1 MLRRLKLQFVASCM
15 TLVTAVLAM
24 VFFAVYSA
32 TVSNTEKLSREVL
45 EQVLTQEFY
54 SGSGL
59 FRPEL
64 GLNLGGDQVL
74 LPYFTVNVWPRQ
86 DGLWTAEVTGGT
98 YGDLENTEALK
109 AIVEECLNQGRSTGT
124 VAENHLRYLRVDNG
138 LYEKLA
144 FVDLSMEK
152 AVLRRMVGSYLVI
165 AGLAFLLLLG
175 VSVLLSRRVTRPVEK
190 AWAQQK
196 QFLSDASHELKTP
209 LTVILSN
216 AELLCGTALDPRPA
230 RWTDN
235 IRTEAE
241 QMKHLVEQ
249 MLTLAR
255 SDNGVRSTVLGEV
268 SLSETAMDC
277 ALAFEPVAF
286 EAGKPLEEEIQE
298 GIAVLGDG
306 EKLRQLIS
314 ILLDNAIKYGAAG
327 GTITLSLRRS
337 ERQARLTVE
346 NPGEPIPPEKLKRL
360 FERFYRADASRG
372 EQSGFGLGLSIGQS
386 IAQEHGG
393 TLKAE
398 SDQRSTR
405 FTLTLP
411 LKR

>member
-45 EQVLTQEFY
+45 ERVVTQEIY
-54 SGSGL
+54 PGAGL
-59 FRPEL
+59 FRPDL
-64 GLNLGGDQVL
+64 GLDLRGDGVL

-98 YGDLENTEALK
+98 YADLENTEALR
-109 AIVEECLNQGRSTGT
+109 AIVEECLNQHQPIGT
-124 VAENHLRYLRVDNG
+124 VADNHLRYLRVDNG
-138 LYEKLA
+138 LYEKIA

-152 AVLRRMVGSYLVI
+152 AVLRRMMGSYLVI

-175 VSVLLSRRVTRPVEK
+175 VSIFLSRRMIRPVER

-216 AELLCGTALDPRPA
+216 AELLSGAELEGRPA

-235 IRTEAE
+235 IRTEAQ
-241 QMKHLVEQ
+241 QMKSLVEQ

-255 SDNGVRSTVLGEV
+255 SDNEVRTAVLTEL
-268 SLSETAMDC
+268 SLSEVAMDC

-286 EAGKPLEEEIQE
+286 EAGKPLAEDIQE
-298 GIAVLGDG
+298 GVTVLGDG

-327 GTITLSLRRS
+327 GTITLRLRRN

-346 NPGEPIPPEKLKRL
+346 NPGDPIPPEQLKRL
-360 FERFYRADASRG
+360 FERFYRADESRG
-372 EQSGFGLGLSIGQS
+372 EQTGFGLGLSIGQT
-386 IAQEHGG
+386 IAQEHRG
-393 TLKAE
+393 TLRAE
-398 SDQRSTR
+398 SDPRSTR
-405 FTLTLP
+405 FTVTLP